1 MGFLL
6 LLLLIGGWGR
16 EGGSSNDAAPARVC
30 AAAPRRC
37 LSSAHEAASAAGL
50 DVAPSISEIGVR
62 KLYRDCL
69 KLTYHIAANSA
80 KGDGMRQMVRSSF
93 RAQMHVTDEAEI
105 SRLKLLAVKGLQ
117 NYVIMESTNKAVAR
131 KRDGLD

>member
-1 MGFLL
+1 MLRRLAFGQ
-6 LLLLIGGWGR
+6 
-16 EGGSSNDAAPARVC
+16 
-30 AAAPRRC
+30 PRRC
-37 LSSAHEAASAAGL
+37 LSSAHEAAAAAGL
-50 DVAPSISEIGVR
+50 GVAPNINEIGVR

-93 RAQMHVTDEAEI
+93 RAQMHVTDEGRPRSSSAEAAGGHMM
-105 SRLKLLAVKGLQ
+105 SLQ
-117 NYVIMESTNKAVAR
+117 NTLVRHHGVDEQVAVAR

>member
-1 MGFLL
+1 MLRRLAF
-6 LLLLIGGWGR
+6 
-16 EGGSSNDAAPARVC
+16 AQPH
-30 AAAPRRC
+30 RC

-50 DVAPSISEIGVR
+50 GVAPNINEIGVR

-93 RAQMHVTDEAEI
+93 RAQMHVTEAAEI
-105 SRLKLLAVKGLQ
+105 ARLKLLAVKGLQ

-131 KRDGLD
+131 KRDGLE